1 MDLALRYTAF
11 TVYTVYTLCTIQ
23 TALHCS
29 FKLLY
34 TAHSNC
40 FTLLT
45 IKTALTIVYIPIYR
59 GCPKKRTFRI
69 IILQGISEC
78 ARVRSA
84 VFDPRTLAGW

>member
-34 TAHSNC
+34 IAYYKNC
-40 FTLLT
+40 FNNS
-45 IKTALTIVYIPIYR
+45 IYPDIYR
-59 GCPKKRTFRI
+59 VSQKNA
-69 IILQGISEC
+69 LSESSSC
-78 ARVRSA
+78 KESQNAR
-84 VFDPRTLAGW
+84 AGLFSRF